1 MLIAASLVSVIC
13 RAQRN
18 ELPVLTPY
26 GTYLYAHR
34 DTCDLFLDVYEPS
47 AESERFVEGK
57 QKPAV
62 LFIFGGGFKSGT
74 RNEDRV
80 LPYFKSL
87 TDNGYRVISMDYRLG
102 MKNIEKTGVGQA
114 NEVDKAIHLAVE
126 DLFTATAYLVENAE
140 ELGISPDGI
149 VLCGSSAG
157 AITALQADYE
167 LNNST
172 AYASILPE
180 GFRYAGVMAFAGAVF
195 TRNWGLKYAKEPA
208 PTLLLHGTADKI
220 VPYKKMKFFNLGFYG
235 TDYIAKRFS
244 RNGYR
249 GCVYRYQDYG
259 HKIASIMAKTMDLQI
274 DFLENYVMGNRQ
286 GVSDTLITESDI

>member
-18 ELPVLTPY
+18 ELPVLTSY

-47 AESERFVEGK
+47 AKSERFVEGK

-62 LFIFGGGFKSGT
+62 LFIFGGGFKSGS
-74 RNEDRV
+74 RNGQDL
-80 LPYFKSL
+80 LPYFKAL
-87 TDNGYRVISMDYRLG
+87 TDNGYRVISIDYRLG
-102 MKNIEKTGVGQA
+102 LIHTNKTGVGQA
-114 NEVDKAIHLAVE
+114 NEVDKAIHMAVE
-126 DLFTATAYLVENAE
+126 DLFKATAFLVENADE
-140 ELGISPDGI
+140 FGISPDGI

-167 LNNST
+167 LSNST

-208 PTLLLHGTADKI
+208 PTLFLHGTADKV

-235 TDYIAKRFS
+235 TDYIVNRFS
-244 RNGYR
+244 RNGFK
-249 GCVYRYQDYG
+249 GSVYRYKDCD
-259 HKIASIMAKTMDLQI
+259 HRIASTMLNTIDLQI
-274 DFLENYVMGNRQ
+274 DFLENYVMGDKQ